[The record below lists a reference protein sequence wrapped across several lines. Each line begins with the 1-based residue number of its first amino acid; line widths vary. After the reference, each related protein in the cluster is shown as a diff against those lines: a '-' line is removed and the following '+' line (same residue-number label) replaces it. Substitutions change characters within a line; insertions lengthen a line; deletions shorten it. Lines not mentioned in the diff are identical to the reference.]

1 MNANKSDSSIFS
13 KILRN
18 GVLILLVIIFISIVL
33 NFRSR
38 HEKTD
43 VALLSSAVSSKELS
57 GVFIRSEEVR
67 YYSGNGIISYKVADG
82 GKLGNDTVIAEVYAD
97 DAQIGRNREIEK
109 LTRELDILRKI
120 QNPGTTESAQPST
133 LSASI
138 EESYRSLIYSRDM
151 GDYETLKRNMEDLL
165 VDMSTYQIITKQVS
179 GFNQQITDINAEL
192 ALLKSE
198 SVKPIETIKSPR
210 SAYFVSY
217 CDGYETELT
226 PDKLDQLTIAQLN
239 SITDRRSDDRQIV
252 GKLIDGFGWYLAG
265 VIDNSKKE
273 FAIGNSVKLKF
284 DSSADTFRG
293 VIKDIRDEGDA
304 SRSIIIIEC
313 SQFNYD
319 LVKHRVEKCEIIK
332 GEYRGLK
339 VPRKAIRFADVTEV
353 TSEAPASEDAEPAT
367 TVVNCKGVYIMK
379 GEQVTFKKI
388 DVIYEGSDYVLS
400 AVHEEDGSYLS
411 LYDDIMLEGAE
422 ADD

>member
-18 GVLILLVIIFISIVL
+18 GVLILLLIIFISIVF
-33 NFRSR
+33 NFRNR
-38 HEKTD
+38 QEKTA
-43 VALLSSAVSSKELS
+43 VALISSAVSSKELS
-57 GVFIRSEEVR
+57 GVFIRNEEVR
-67 YYSGNGIISYKVADG
+67 YHSGAGIISYKVADG
-82 GKLGNDTVIAEVYAD
+82 GKLGTDTVIAEVYAD

-120 QNPGTTESAQPST
+120 QNPGTIESAQPST
-133 LSASI
+133 LSESI

-151 GDYETLKRNMEDLL
+151 GDFETLKKDMEDLL
-165 VDMSTYQIITKQVS
+165 IDMSTYQIITKQVS
-179 GFNQQITDINAEL
+179 GFSQQITDINAQL

-198 SVKPIETIKSPR
+198 CVKPIETIKSPR

-217 CDGYETELT
+217 CDGYEKELT
-226 PDKLDQLTIAQLN
+226 PDKLDKLTIAELN
-239 SITDRRSDDRQIV
+239 SITDRRSDDKQIV

-273 FAIGNSVKLKF
+273 YAIGNAVKLRF
-284 DSSADTFRG
+284 DSSAETFSG
-293 VIKDIRDEGDA
+293 VIKDVRDEGDA

-339 VPRKAIRFADVTEV
+339 VPRQAIRFADITEE
-353 TSEAPASEDAEPAT
+353 TTAASEGGEPAT
-367 TVVNCKGVYIMK
+367 SVVNYKGVYIIK

-422 ADD
+422 ADG

>member
-18 GVLILLVIIFISIVL
+18 GVLILLLIIFISIVF
-33 NFRSR
+33 NFRNR
-38 HEKTD
+38 QEKTA
-43 VALLSSAVSSKELS
+43 VALISSAVSSKELS
-57 GVFIRSEEVR
+57 GVFIRNEEVR
-67 YYSGNGIISYKVADG
+67 YHSGAGIISYKVADG
-82 GKLGNDTVIAEVYAD
+82 GKLGTDTVIAEVYAD

-120 QNPGTTESAQPST
+120 QNPGTIESAQPST
-133 LSASI
+133 LSESI

-151 GDYETLKRNMEDLL
+151 GDFETLKKDMEDLL
-165 VDMSTYQIITKQVS
+165 IDMSTYQIITKQVS
-179 GFNQQITDINAEL
+179 GFNQQITDINAQL

-217 CDGYETELT
+217 CDGYEKELT
-226 PDKLDQLTIAQLN
+226 PDKLDKLTIAELN
-239 SITDRRSDDRQIV
+239 SITDRRSDDKQIV

-273 FAIGNSVKLKF
+273 YTIGNAVKLRF
-284 DSSADTFRG
+284 DSSAETFRG
-293 VIKDIRDEGDA
+293 VIKDVRDEGDA

-339 VPRKAIRFADVTEV
+339 VPRQAIRFADITEE
-353 TSEAPASEDAEPAT
+353 TTTASEGGEPAT
-367 TVVNCKGVYIMK
+367 SVVNYKGVYIIK

-422 ADD
+422 ADG